1 MLGFCNKALKAE
13 PVSFPGRYWGQEI
26 GAVFAEYTVSSDAC
40 CEKSSLFLANAT
52 SNPNLY

>member
-13 PVSFPGRYWGQEI
+13 PVLFPGRYWGQEI